1 MACTYLGGPNSS
13 WWHRTGQTIIVT
25 IEISI
30 KNDLHNDAQDEYLTK
45 RRLGLTLIY
54 QDVEKKGKEVDT
66 EQAESRWNIKRKDDI
81 NGNIFNSDG
90 EYLMQFTKVL
100 IEIIGTRF
108 HRLNKWPMEI
118 TGTITHLI
126 KVLCKTIEDV
136 IIAVDCVPEITQL

>member
-1 MACTYLGGPNSS
+1 MACPYLRGANSS
-13 WWHRTGQTIIVT
+13 WWHRTGQTTIFT

-30 KNDLHNDAQDEYLTK
+30 KNDLHNDAQDEDLTK

-66 EQAESRWNIKRKDDI
+66 EQAKSRWNIKRKDDI

-100 IEIIGTRF
+100 TEIIETRF
-108 HRLNKWPMEI
+108 
-118 TGTITHLI
+118 
-126 KVLCKTIEDV
+126 
-136 IIAVDCVPEITQL
+136 